1 MSATELKENKERII
15 QEIQLVEDEWILK
28 AIQKL
33 LDIDDNIDVE
43 QYNKDIDES
52 MLQYK
57 NGNYK
62 TQAEVENGNKKRS
75 CLD

>member
-1 MSATELKENKERII
+1 MSTAELNEKKQLII
-15 QEIQLVEDEWILK
+15 NEIKDVEDEWILK

-33 LDIDDNIDVE
+33 LDIDDNIDIE

-57 NGNYK
+57 NGKYK
-62 TQAEVENGNKKRS
+62 TQAEVETISKKW
-75 CLD
+75 

>member
-62 TQAEVENGNKKRS
+62 TQAEVEAASKKW
-75 CLD
+75 